1 MLIPV
6 TSSDGQTADELVEDD
21 WIELQPGLQWSRL
34 STEEKHERI
43 LCAAGRVFARD
54 GLDATMPAVA
64 AEAGAGVGSLYRQFP
79 SKRDLL
85 AALVIR
91 RLLQTHRAAVDAAAR
106 PGDHWQ
112 ALKEMLRVR
121 VARHAAD
128 DFLGEAW
135 SQVEDHAQVRVAA
148 AATQDAFARLLDLA
162 RAEGGVRPDATALDI
177 RLLFVATRA
186 SRQVHDDAWERV
198 LELMLD
204 GLAARQPRR

>member
-1 MLIPV
+1 MSIPV
-6 TSSDGQTADELVEDD
+6 ASSGVEKSAYPADEWTEV
-21 WIELQPGLQWSRL
+21 QPGLLWSAL

-54 GLDATMPAVA
+54 GLDAPMPAVA

-91 RLLQTHRAAVDAAAR
+91 RLRQTQRAAMEVAAS
-106 PGDHWQ
+106 PGEHWQ
-112 ALKEMLRVR
+112 ALREMLWLTVQ
-121 VARHAAD
+121 RHAAD
-128 DFLGEAW
+128 DFLGAAW
-135 SQVEDHAQVRVAA
+135 SQVEGHAEVQVAA
-148 AATQDAFARLLDLA
+148 AATQKAFTRVIDLA
-162 RAEGGVRPDATALDI
+162 RAEGGIRSDATAFDV

-186 SRQVHDDAWERV
+186 SRQVHDDAGRRV

-204 GLAARQPRR
+204 GLAR

>member
-1 MLIPV
+1 
-6 TSSDGQTADELVEDD
+6 
-21 WIELQPGLQWSRL
+21 
-34 STEEKHERI
+34 
-43 LCAAGRVFARD
+43 
-54 GLDATMPAVA
+54 
-64 AEAGAGVGSLYRQFP
+64 
-79 SKRDLL
+79 
-85 AALVIR
+85 
-91 RLLQTHRAAVDAAAR
+91 
-106 PGDHWQ
+106 
-112 ALKEMLRVR
+112 MLRSR

-135 SQVEDHAQVRVAA
+135 SQVEDHAQVRVAS

-204 GLAARQPRR
+204 GLAARRPGR

>member
-6 TSSDGQTADELVEDD
+6 TSSDGHAADELVEDD

-91 RLLQTHRAAVDAAAR
+91 RLLQTHGAAVDAAAR

-135 SQVEDHAQVRVAA
+135 SQVEDHAQVRVAS

-204 GLAARQPRR
+204 GLAARRP

>member
-6 TSSDGQTADELVEDD
+6 TSSDGHTANGPVEDD
-21 WIELQPGLQWSRL
+21 WIELQPGLQWSGL

-64 AEAGAGVGSLYRQFP
+64 AAAGAGVGSLYRQFP

-91 RLLQTHRAAVDAAAR
+91 RLLQTRRAAVDAAAR

-112 ALKEMLRVR
+112 ALKEMLRLR

-135 SQVEDHAQVRVAA
+135 SQVEDHAQVRVAS

-204 GLAARQPRR
+204 GLAARRPGR